1 MSMSGLGLN
10 LEHPWKR
17 CSLKKSQVCL
27 KLAFPSQ
34 MVVAKFTLS
43 LETLETIKTYQ
54 GKGRRTARYRKWPGK
69 NWLVEATST
78 EVDAESA
85 WHTSLHKG
93 LPPEP

>member
-1 MSMSGLGLN
+1 
-10 LEHPWKR
+10 
-17 CSLKKSQVCL
+17 
-27 KLAFPSQ
+27 

-54 GKGRRTARYRKWPGK
+54 DKGRRTARYRKWPGK